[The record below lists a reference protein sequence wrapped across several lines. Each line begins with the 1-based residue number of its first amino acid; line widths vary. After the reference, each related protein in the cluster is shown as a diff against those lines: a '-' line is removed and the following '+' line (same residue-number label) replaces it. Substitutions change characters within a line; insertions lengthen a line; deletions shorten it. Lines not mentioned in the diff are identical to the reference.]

1 MGGNFLCSHPLPHPL
16 AVFFFR
22 SHLFAQS
29 SRSKRLE
36 QAISM
41 NFNIS
46 KLVHRKNTE
55 IKSFVKKACAHSLC
69 KFFMHVTRCKRISI
83 PLCYYSHTKMLVIEN
98 GKIFEGSVDSAS
110 FWRQLNCIK
119 EFFLRLNP
127 WPVDTFLVGRLLTW
141 VDSSG
146 ALNGRGRG
154 SRWAVKWR
162 NIGGSHVI
170 W

>member
-1 MGGNFLCSHPLPHPL
+1 MGEEGDGRELPLLSPPTPPPRC
-16 AVFFFR
+16 FFFR

-110 FWRQLNCIK
+110 F
-119 EFFLRLNP
+119 
-127 WPVDTFLVGRLLTW
+127 
-141 VDSSG
+141 
-146 ALNGRGRG
+146 
-154 SRWAVKWR
+154 
-162 NIGGSHVI
+162 
-170 W
+170 